1 MRFRQG
7 SDQRSD
13 PELDHEGHQASQTG
27 EEGNIKE
34 NKRIPQLYRYV
45 FGVEISMSM
54 RKMGPGRSALW
65 LALLL
70 MGCLVHSAEPQ
81 RSDEAGSGSAGSGE
95 VSGSAGSGEDSGSAG
110 SEEDTGSAGSGEVS
124 GSAGSGE
131 DSGSA
136 GSGEVSGSAGS
147 GEDSGS
153 AGSGED
159 SGSAGS
165 GEDSS
170 SKESGE
176 ESSSTESGESSSKES
191 GESSS
196 KESGESSSKESEE
209 SSSKESG
216 EESSSKESGEE
227 SSSKES
233 GESSSKESEESS
245 SKESGEES
253 SSKESG
259 EESSSKESGEESSS
273 KESGEESS
281 SKESGEESS
290 SKESGEE
297 SSSKE
302 SGESSSK
309 ESGEESSS
317 KESGE
322 ESSSKES
329 GESSSKESGES
340 SSKES
345 EESSSKESGEESS
358 SKESGES
365 SSKESGESSS
375 KESGES
381 SSKESGESSSKESG
395 ESSSKESGES
405 SSKESGES
413 SSKESG
419 ESSSQ
424 ESGESGSQ
432 ESGGNSG
439 RSSSSGCD
447 PGWSHHG
454 SKCYKVASGTFTY
467 AEAEAKCTELN
478 AQPAL
483 SKDRAT
489 NDFIVRLRNSA
500 DSSQPVWIGLKF
512 ENAGGFFFLQ
522 TRRARWID
530 GELLSDGNFDDW
542 ADGEPN
548 DEPGRDAD
556 CVRIHQTDGDNP
568 GWSDQWRDYPCDRET
583 LGVICETEARPAGEC
598 SADKGVCSASG
609 DPHYTTFDGR
619 RHHFQ
624 GYCSYT
630 FAKDCGDNS
639 VFTVETKNVPLTV
652 RPVAVVREV
661 YVKAYGFEIGILQ
674 RKKVTVDGKAA
685 SLPISVADGNIEV
698 HLSGRYVRVRLTD
711 LCVEV
716 FYDGRHRVKVE
727 VPDNYKDRMCGLCG
741 NYNDNPGDDF
751 IKADGTTAPNWT
763 EFGNSHLTDMSTC
776 PGGDIGPTAGAAQ
789 PECDD
794 SLNAEVSAADK
805 CGLLKDA
812 GGPFA
817 PGHGQ
822 VDPSGAFDDCVFDM
836 CARDGDVEGLCEN
849 LEAYAD
855 ASREAGVDAFAWR
868 TADRCPLEC
877 PENSAYSL
885 CTSACPATCT
895 TPDAPDSCSRGCVE
909 GCECAEGFVLSGLD
923 CVPQEQCGCT
933 DDEGRYYVVE
943 ESWEEDGKDCA
954 CREGN
959 SIVCED
965 TDGCSPSPCDP
976 NAECQD
982 VAAPDT
988 GATCTCNDGYEGD
1001 GEADGSGCTAVQCS
1015 PPTAPENG
1023 ALSSEG
1029 ETSFDYQDEV
1039 TFSCNQGYELD
1050 GAASV
1055 TCQADREWSAPVPTC
1070 EPVQCSPPTAP
1081 ENGAL
1086 SPEGETS
1093 YDYQDEVA
1101 FSCNQGYELD
1111 GAASV
1116 TCQADREWSAPVPTC
1131 EHSALDGG
1139 TGMDWLVFG
1148 AVGWCSGAVQCSPPT
1163 APENG
1168 ALSPEGATS
1177 YDYQDEVTF
1186 SCNQGY
1192 ELDGAASVTCQADQQ
1207 WSAPVPACEPVQC
1220 SPPTAPENGA
1230 LSPEGPT
1237 SFDYQDEVT
1246 FSCNQGY
1253 ELDGAASLT
1262 CQADREWS
1270 AAVPACK
1277 QNGALSPEG
1286 ETSYD
1291 YQDEVTFSCNQGYE
1305 LDGASSV
1312 TCQADREWSA
1322 PVPTCEPVQCS
1333 PPSAPENGALSPE
1346 GATSYDYQDEVT
1358 FSCNPGYELDGAT
1371 SVTCQAD
1378 GEWSAPVP
1386 TCEPVQCSP
1395 PTAPENGALS
1405 SEGATSYDYQ
1415 DEVTFTC
1422 NQGYGLDGAASVT
1435 CQADRQWS
1443 APLPTCKPVQC
1454 SPPTAPENGALSPEG
1469 ATSYDYQDEVTFSC
1483 NPGYELDG
1491 AASVMCQADREWSA
1505 PVPTCE
1511 PVQCSPPT
1519 APENGAL
1526 SPEGAES
1533 YDYQDEVTFSCNPGY
1548 ELDGAASVTCQADQ
1562 QWSAPVPACEPVQ
1575 CSPPTAPENG
1585 ALSPEGA
1592 TSFDY
1597 QDEVTFTCNPG
1608 YELDGAA
1615 SVMCQADREWSA
1627 SVPTCEPVLAD
1638 IEESDDDDDTHGGM
1652 CDPNPCYNG
1661 AACTDGDDAFTCT
1674 CLPGFAG
1681 EWCGININEC
1691 DPDPCENGGACTDG
1705 VASYTCDCAA
1715 GFEGAQ
1721 CEINIDD
1728 CDPNPCQNGG
1738 ACTDAVDSYTC
1749 DCTPGFEGDRCET
1762 DIDGCSPDPCVPN
1775 AECQDNAAPETGATC
1790 TCNDGYEGDGQ
1801 IEGTGCTDTDGCSP
1815 SPCDP
1820 NAECQDVAAP
1830 DTGATCTCN
1839 DGYEGDGEA
1848 DGSGCTAVQCSP
1860 PTAPENGALSSE
1872 GATSYDYQDEVEFS
1886 CNQGYELDGAASVT
1900 CQADQQ
1906 WSAPV
1911 PTCNPV
1917 QCGALTAPAHGT
1929 LSAADATSYQDVVQV
1944 TCEHGYELDGASSV
1958 TCQADGTW
1966 SEPLPACQA
1975 VQCAT
1980 PSAPEN
1986 GALSPEGGDSFDY
1999 QDEVTFSC
2007 NPGYDQEGSSS
2018 VTCQADKEWSEPI
2031 PTCKP
2036 VQCSPPTAP
2045 ENGALSPEGETSYD
2059 YQDEITFSCNQGY
2072 ELDGAASVTCQADQ
2086 QWSAP
2091 APTCKRIDRCDPNPC
2106 QNEGACN
2113 DVADSYTCEC
2123 EAGFEGDQCEINID
2137 DCTPDLCKN
2146 GGVCTDGDNSFLCEC
2161 AAGFHGPTCELVI
2174 TKSTCVAYG
2183 DPHHET
2189 LDGASHDFQGTCR
2202 YTLTKDLGP
2211 DADFN
2216 VEVQEVP
2223 LPWLTSAS
2231 VVREVYMEVHG
2242 YRIDI
2247 RQQKIVSVDEKI
2259 RSLPFS
2265 LDGGKIQVELSGL
2278 FVHIRTDLG
2287 VELFYDGKHYAKVVV
2302 PSNYQEQVG
2311 GLCGNYNGDPSD
2323 DFTTRDGAV
2332 VSDVNTFGRTWLTS
2346 VATCPGGII
2355 GPVGEPPSCDEDI
2368 RATAES
2374 AERCGLIKEPNG
2386 PFAVCHDAVDPQRF
2400 FNSCVFDMCARNGDM
2415 VGLCED
2421 FETYADACVDAGVH
2435 SFFWRTHSLCPGQ
2448 CPANS
2453 RYSSCTSFCPA
2464 TCARDTANDCDR
2476 DHDCVEGCE
2485 CNPGFIL
2492 SGQSCVPVDQCG
2504 CTHSDGRY
2512 FALGERFGEDDK
2524 NCVCAKGNDITCE
2537 ASGCDE
2543 DGSCD
2548 DVDICQTVDCGQKR
2562 ECKETPGGYECACKK
2577 PFKEVEGSCRGFFTY
2592 SVVTRLLANEFYD
2605 ELYDSN
2611 SEEFKNLVKEVRN
2624 AVKDLYG
2631 KGELTKNEFLDM
2643 DIREFVPGSIIAHY
2657 QLYLLDDSAL
2667 VREAGDDV
2675 PYILQ
2680 ETLKKL
2686 AKAHNGTHLMIE
2698 HEEGHQVSDHDE
2710 CASPVDNDCSP
2721 FATCRNMVGNFKC
2734 ACLDGYEDRSAEFED
2749 PPGRVCQKAGMAAS
2763 PTVYMWVVVAV
2774 VLGLLAAV
2782 LVLLA
2787 WRVRLARARTENRK
2801 YMGGPK
2807 DTAPIMTAPYTA

>member
-776 PGGDIGPTAGAAQ
+776 PGGDIGPAADAAE

-817 PGHGQ
+817 AGHVQ

-1023 ALSSEG
+1023 ALS
-1029 ETSFDYQDEV
+1029 
-1039 TFSCNQGYELD
+1039 
-1050 GAASV
+1050 
-1055 TCQADREWSAPVPTC
+1055 
-1070 EPVQCSPPTAP
+1070 
-1081 ENGAL
+1081 
-1086 SPEGETS
+1086 PEGETS

-1116 TCQADREWSAPVPTC
+1116 TCQADR
-1131 EHSALDGG
+1131 
-1139 TGMDWLVFG
+1139 
-1148 AVGWCSGAVQCSPPT
+1148 
-1163 APENG
+1163 
-1168 ALSPEGATS
+1168 
-1177 YDYQDEVTF
+1177 
-1186 SCNQGY
+1186 
-1192 ELDGAASVTCQADQQ
+1192 
-1207 WSAPVPACEPVQC
+1207 
-1220 SPPTAPENGA
+1220 
-1230 LSPEGPT
+1230 
-1237 SFDYQDEVT
+1237 
-1246 FSCNQGY
+1246 
-1253 ELDGAASLT
+1253 
-1262 CQADREWS
+1262 
-1270 AAVPACK
+1270 
-1277 QNGALSPEG
+1277 
-1286 ETSYD
+1286 
-1291 YQDEVTFSCNQGYE
+1291 
-1305 LDGASSV
+1305 
-1312 TCQADREWSA
+1312 
-1322 PVPTCEPVQCS
+1322 
-1333 PPSAPENGALSPE
+1333 
-1346 GATSYDYQDEVT
+1346 
-1358 FSCNPGYELDGAT
+1358 
-1371 SVTCQAD
+1371 
-1378 GEWSAPVP
+1378 EWSAPVP

>member
-1 MRFRQG
+1 MYTSFCICIAG
-7 SDQRSD
+7 SDEDS
-13 PELDHEGHQASQTG
+13 S
-27 EEGNIKE
+27 
-34 NKRIPQLYRYV
+34 
-45 FGVEISMSM
+45 
-54 RKMGPGRSALW
+54 
-65 LALLL
+65 
-70 MGCLVHSAEPQ
+70 
-81 RSDEAGSGSAGSGE
+81 SAGSG
-95 VSGSAGSGEDSGSAG
+95 
-110 SEEDTGSAGSGEVS
+110 EDTGSAGSGEGSGSAGSGEGS

-131 DSGSA
+131 DTGSA
-136 GSGEVSGSAGS
+136 GSGEKS
-147 GEDSGS
+147 DSQ
-153 AGSGED
+153 
-159 SGSAGS
+159 
-165 GEDSS
+165 
-170 SKESGE
+170 ESG
-176 ESSSTESGESSSKES
+176 
-191 GESSS
+191 
-196 KESGESSSKESEE
+196 
-209 SSSKESG
+209 
-216 EESSSKESGEE
+216 
-227 SSSKES
+227 
-233 GESSSKESEESS
+233 EESS

-302 SGESSSK
+302 SGEESSIKESGEDSSSK

-345 EESSSKESGEESS
+345 EESSSKESGESS

-365 SSKESGESSS
+365 SSKESGE
-375 KESGES
+375 
-381 SSKESGESSSKESG
+381 
-395 ESSSKESGES
+395 
-405 SSKESGES
+405 
-413 SSKESG
+413 
-419 ESSSQ
+419 
-424 ESGESGSQ
+424 
-432 ESGGNSG
+432 NSG
-439 RSSSSGCD
+439 RSSSSVTGCN

-512 ENAGGFFFLQ
+512 ENAGFFFSQ

-583 LGVICETEARPAGEC
+583 LGVICENEARPAGEC

-624 GYCSYT
+624 GYCKYT

-674 RKKVTVDGKAA
+674 RKKVTVNGKAA
-685 SLPISVADGNIEV
+685 SLPISVAGGNIEV
-698 HLSGRYVRVRLTD
+698 HLSGRYVRVLLTE

-716 FYDGRHRVKVE
+716 FYDGRHRVKVA
-727 VPDNYKDRMCGLCG
+727 VPDSYKDRMCGLCG

-776 PGGDIGPTAGAAQ
+776 PGGDIGPTADAAQ

-794 SLNAEVSAADK
+794 SLNVEVSAADK

-817 PGHGQ
+817 AGHGQ
-822 VDPSGAFDDCVFDM
+822 VDPSGAFNDCVFDM

-877 PENSAYSL
+877 PENSAYSS

-954 CREGN
+954 CREVN

-965 TDGCSPSPCDP
+965 TDACSPSPCDP
-976 NAECQD
+976 NAECHD

-1015 PPTAPENG
+1015 PLTAPENG
-1023 ALSSEG
+1023 ALSREDA
-1029 ETSFDYQDEV
+1029 TSYTDEV
-1039 TFSCNQGYELD
+1039 TVTCNQGYELD

-1093 YDYQDEVA
+1093 YDYQDEVT

-1131 EHSALDGG
+1131 KP
-1139 TGMDWLVFG
+1139 
-1148 AVGWCSGAVQCSPPT
+1148 VQCSPPT

-1168 ALSPEGATS
+1168 ALSPEVETS

-1192 ELDGAASVTCQADQQ
+1192 ELDGAASVTCQADRE
-1207 WSAPVPACEPVQC
+1207 WSAPVPACKPVQC

-1230 LSPEGPT
+1230 LSPEG
-1237 SFDYQDEVT
+1237 
-1246 FSCNQGY
+1246 
-1253 ELDGAASLT
+1253 
-1262 CQADREWS
+1262 AD
-1270 AAVPACK
+1270 
-1277 QNGALSPEG
+1277 
-1286 ETSYD
+1286 SYD

-1312 TCQADREWSA
+1312 TCQADR
-1322 PVPTCEPVQCS
+1322 Q
-1333 PPSAPENGALSPE
+1333 
-1346 GATSYDYQDEVT
+1346 
-1358 FSCNPGYELDGAT
+1358 
-1371 SVTCQAD
+1371 
-1378 GEWSAPVP
+1378 
-1386 TCEPVQCSP
+1386 
-1395 PTAPENGALS
+1395 
-1405 SEGATSYDYQ
+1405 
-1415 DEVTFTC
+1415 
-1422 NQGYGLDGAASVT
+1422 
-1435 CQADRQWS
+1435 
-1443 APLPTCKPVQC
+1443 
-1454 SPPTAPENGALSPEG
+1454 
-1469 ATSYDYQDEVTFSC
+1469 
-1483 NPGYELDG
+1483 
-1491 AASVMCQADREWSA
+1491 WSA

-1526 SPEGAES
+1526 SPEGADS
-1533 YDYQDEVTFSCNPGY
+1533 YDYQDEVTFSCNQGYELDGASSVTCQADRQWSAPVPTCEPVQCSPPTAPENGALSPEVETSYDYQDEVTFSCNQGY
-1548 ELDGAASVTCQADQ
+1548 ELDGAASVTCQADREWSAPVPACQ
-1562 QWSAPVPACEPVQ
+1562 PVQCSPPTAPENGALSPEGADSYDYQDEVTFSCNQGYELDGAASVTCQADRQWSAPVPTCEPVQ

-1592 TSFDY
+1592 D
-1597 QDEVTFTCNPG
+1597 
-1608 YELDGAA
+1608 
-1615 SVMCQADREWSA
+1615 
-1627 SVPTCEPVLAD
+1627 
-1638 IEESDDDDDTHGGM
+1638 
-1652 CDPNPCYNG
+1652 
-1661 AACTDGDDAFTCT
+1661 
-1674 CLPGFAG
+1674 
-1681 EWCGININEC
+1681 
-1691 DPDPCENGGACTDG
+1691 
-1705 VASYTCDCAA
+1705 
-1715 GFEGAQ
+1715 
-1721 CEINIDD
+1721 
-1728 CDPNPCQNGG
+1728 
-1738 ACTDAVDSYTC
+1738 
-1749 DCTPGFEGDRCET
+1749 
-1762 DIDGCSPDPCVPN
+1762 
-1775 AECQDNAAPETGATC
+1775 
-1790 TCNDGYEGDGQ
+1790 
-1801 IEGTGCTDTDGCSP
+1801 
-1815 SPCDP
+1815 
-1820 NAECQDVAAP
+1820 
-1830 DTGATCTCN
+1830 
-1839 DGYEGDGEA
+1839 
-1848 DGSGCTAVQCSP
+1848 
-1860 PTAPENGALSSE
+1860 
-1872 GATSYDYQDEVEFS
+1872 SYDYQDEV
-1886 CNQGYELDGAASVT
+1886 
-1900 CQADQQ
+1900 
-1906 WSAPV
+1906 
-1911 PTCNPV
+1911 
-1917 QCGALTAPAHGT
+1917 
-1929 LSAADATSYQDVVQV
+1929 
-1944 TCEHGYELDGASSV
+1944 
-1958 TCQADGTW
+1958 
-1966 SEPLPACQA
+1966 
-1975 VQCAT
+1975 
-1980 PSAPEN
+1980 
-1986 GALSPEGGDSFDY
+1986 
-1999 QDEVTFSC
+1999 
-2007 NPGYDQEGSSS
+2007 
-2018 VTCQADKEWSEPI
+2018 
-2031 PTCKP
+2031 
-2036 VQCSPPTAP
+2036 
-2045 ENGALSPEGETSYD
+2045 
-2059 YQDEITFSCNQGY
+2059 TFSCNQGY
-2072 ELDGAASVTCQADQ
+2072 ELDGAASVTCQADRE
-2086 QWSAP
+2086 WSAP
-2091 APTCKRIDRCDPNPC
+2091 LPACKRIDRCDPNPC
-2106 QNEGACN
+2106 ENGGACT
-2113 DVADSYTCEC
+2113 DGADSYTCEC
-2123 EAGFEGDQCEINID
+2123 AAGFEGSQCEINID
-2137 DCTPDLCKN
+2137 DCTPDPCKN
-2146 GGVCTDGDNSFLCEC
+2146 GGACTDGDNSFLCEC
-2161 AAGFHGPTCELVI
+2161 AAGFHGPTCEQVI

-2247 RQQKIVSVDEKI
+2247 RQKKIVSVDEKI

-2265 LDGGKIQVELSGL
+2265 LDGGRIQVELSGL

-2287 VELFYDGKHYAKVVV
+2287 VELFYDGKHYVKVVV

-2332 VSDVNTFGRTWLTS
+2332 VSDVNTFGRTWLTD

-2400 FNSCVFDMCARNGDM
+2400 FDSCVFDMCARNGDM

-2448 CPANS
+2448 CPPNS

-2464 TCARDTANDCDR
+2464 TCARDAANDCDR
-2476 DHDCVEGCE
+2476 GHDCVEGCE

-2492 SGQSCVPVDQCG
+2492 SGQSCVPEDQCG

-2512 FALGERFGEDDK
+2512 FALGERFGEDGK

-2543 DGSCD
+2543 DGGCD

-2562 ECKETPGGYECACKK
+2562 ECRETPGGYECACKK

-2611 SEEFKNLVKEVRN
+2611 SDEFKNLVKEVRN
-2624 AVKDLYG
+2624 AVKDLYA

-2657 QLYLLDDSAL
+2657 QLYLLDDSPL

-2721 FATCRNMVGNFKC
+2721 FATCRNMVGYFKC

-2749 PPGRVCQKAGMAAS
+2749 PPGRVCQKCMIVFFNS
-2763 PTVYMWVVVAV
+2763 
-2774 VLGLLAAV
+2774 L
-2782 LVLLA
+2782 
-2787 WRVRLARARTENRK
+2787 
-2801 YMGGPK
+2801 
-2807 DTAPIMTAPYTA
+2807 